1 MTNLAGEFLSALSPG
16 IAGSALIAM
25 IPLCTV
31 AAAEECVTRP
41 KDETPPGKHWYYR
54 IEGGTK
60 RQCWYLREQS
70 ETAPQAATSRPV
82 RVTPPDG
89 TPERESELARSA
101 ADAHAE
107 LPTSPQRLVE
117 TQPKPARTAP
127 ITSVSLRGPEQSLP
141 NNASPET
148 VDWAVAYRRP
158 DLTGAFF
165 PADRPTSSPLVIAS
179 AAPDA
184 SLDVSAEPYS
194 TSEVPPVAPTK
205 VKAAASI
212 PTAWLQVLL
221 LGTFGAVATSWL
233 LGGSLT
239 ARRRRRRRRPILSS
253 PAWPK
258 EEPTNRMSLP
268 PQPGRLDSDV
278 MAGSPSSGC
287 ERSIVSDDSREI
299 VELLARFANQEE
311 QAERA

>member
-117 TQPKPARTAP
+117 TQPK
-127 ITSVSLRGPEQSLP
+127 
-141 NNASPET
+141 
-148 VDWAVAYRRP
+148 
-158 DLTGAFF
+158 
-165 PADRPTSSPLVIAS
+165 
-179 AAPDA
+179 
-184 SLDVSAEPYS
+184 
-194 TSEVPPVAPTK
+194 
-205 VKAAASI
+205 
-212 PTAWLQVLL
+212 
-221 LGTFGAVATSWL
+221 
-233 LGGSLT
+233 
-239 ARRRRRRRRPILSS
+239 
-253 PAWPK
+253 
-258 EEPTNRMSLP
+258 
-268 PQPGRLDSDV
+268 
-278 MAGSPSSGC
+278 
-287 ERSIVSDDSREI
+287 
-299 VELLARFANQEE
+299 
-311 QAERA
+311 